1 MNIVTNN
8 PFYTRPYSTTVLN
21 RVDQEFRQWLQQLG
35 FWSDT
40 ADRLF
45 LYLIHNQ
52 HLPVP
57 ITHQQVQL
65 LEQIIGE
72 ALNGI
77 NIVERYPAF
86 FRDLLQNAALRH
98 EFINI
103 ANQASHRR

>member
-8 PFYTRPYSTTVLN
+8 PFFTRSYSTAALN

-35 FWSDT
+35 FWSET
-40 ADRLF
+40 AERLF

-52 HLPVP
+52 HISVP
-57 ITHQQVQL
+57 ITRQQIQL
-65 LEQIIGE
+65 LEQVIDE
-72 ALNGI
+72 ALSGI

-103 ANQASHRR
+103 VNQAVHP

>member
-8 PFYTRPYSTTVLN
+8 SFLTRAYSTAALN

-35 FWSDT
+35 YWSD
-40 ADRLF
+40 AAERLF

-52 HLPVP
+52 HVPVP
-57 ITHQQVQL
+57 ITRQQVQL
-65 LEQIIGE
+65 LEKVIDD

-77 NIVERYPAF
+77 NIIERYPAL

-103 ANQASHRR
+103 ASQAVHP